1 MILSMADS
9 LEELAYESSL
19 RSLDRQEALV
29 DELRARTGLL
39 LAVSSVAVS
48 LGGRATLNSAPR
60 VELALIAIAFVISIG
75 ACLFILVPKKNRFY
89 FSISGPGVY
98 EGLFEF
104 RTDMSEVW
112 RRLSYDL
119 DRFWRENDQAMQPLF
134 LAYSTAAGALVVEIV
149 VLLAAVGANLT

>member
-1 MILSMADS
+1 MAGS
-9 LEELAYESSL
+9 LEEIAYESSL

-39 LAVSSVAVS
+39 LAVSSVAAS
-48 LGGRATLNSAPR
+48 LGGRATLSSAPR
-60 VELALIAIAFVISIG
+60 IELALIAAAFVISIG

-104 RTDMSEVW
+104 RSDMPEIW

-119 DRFWRENDQAMQPLF
+119 DRFWQQNDRAMQPLF
-134 LAYSTAAGALVVEIV
+134 RAYSTATAALVIEIF